1 MPVGSFQDRSH
12 AGRLLAEKL
21 AHYAGR
27 KDVLVLALPR
37 GGVAVGF
44 EIAQAL
50 HAPLD
55 VFVVRKL
62 GVPGQE
68 ELAMGAVATGNVR
81 VLQRGII
88 NALGVSAQMIEAV
101 TEREMQ
107 ELARRE
113 LAYRGLRPA
122 PVVAGRT
129 VILVDDGLATGSTM
143 LAAVHALR
151 RLALARIVMAVPVAA
166 PEICEQ
172 FKNEVGEAVCLETPE
187 ELHGVGLWYQ
197 DFTQLS
203 DDDVRGY
210 LHRAESVEW
219 QDFTGLQTRDQI
231 KR

>member
-1 MPVGSFQDRSH
+1 MPAGSFQDRSH

-21 AHYAGR
+21 GQYAGR
-27 KDVLVLALPR
+27 QDVLVLALPR

-44 EIAQAL
+44 EIARAL
-50 HAPLD
+50 RLPLD

-62 GVPGQE
+62 GVPGHE

-81 VLQRGII
+81 VLQRNVIQ
-88 NALGVSAQMIEAV
+88 ALGIPSQVIEAV
-101 TEREMQ
+101 TEREVE

-122 PVVAGRT
+122 PVVEGRT

-143 LAAVHALR
+143 HAAVQALKR
-151 RLALARIVMAVPVAA
+151 QTPARIVIAVPVAA

-172 FKNEVGEAVCLETPE
+172 FRDKVDEIVCLETPE
-187 ELHGVGLWYQ
+187 DLDGVGLWYQ
-197 DFTQLS
+197 DFTQLN
-203 DDDVRGY
+203 DDDVRSY
-210 LHRAESVEW
+210 LHRIESSAW
-219 QDFTGLQTRDQI
+219 QQFTGLHTRGQI